1 MCWHWVSGAGQ
12 NCPEPELMSEQCVFI
27 YICFLE
33 LELLKLGYVLLLSS
47 VLLGVASA
55 KLSTRP

>member
-1 MCWHWVSGAGQ
+1 
-12 NCPEPELMSEQCVFI
+12 MSEQCVFI

-33 LELLKLGYVLLLSS
+33 LELLKLGYVLLLSG